1 MDYVSMYAPRYRYYV
16 SISSGSV
23 HLSCVPVRPDLRAQ
37 LSVRAVAHT
46 SVYALTRPLRVG
58 YIRYMSAMPTCVR
71 YIRYT
76 YVRYV

>member
-1 MDYVSMYAPRYRYYV
+1 MITYMTMRSL
-16 SISSGSV
+16 SSVRV
-23 HLSCVPVRPDLRAQ
+23 HIGR
-37 LSVRAVAHT
+37 RAVAHT

-58 YIRYMSAMPTCVR
+58 YIRYVSAMPTCVR